1 MKKLLLLVVLLVL
14 SIPLRADNQQLM
26 DSLDAAIANR
36 AQYIQ
41 AKVDG
46 ISSLKRRLSE
56 GNTGERALAIIDHLY
71 DEYHV
76 FQFDSAML
84 YADRGLALALRERN
98 SYYTTL
104 FTIHR
109 SEILAIGGLYPEALE
124 CMNTLGEQPADSLLR
139 FKQLMAFNA
148 IYSYWSDYCHDVHYG
163 PLYRAKAD
171 SCLNEAIAYV
181 KPEDPLY
188 DYYQGEKNV
197 YLNHDNKQAR
207 IHYLNALKRIDPHS
221 RAYSMASFALAG
233 NYRVAGEQDKYIE
246 YVIKAAMS
254 DLNNCT
260 MENLALQDLAVCLF
274 DENEEQINR
283 AEIYINTSMED
294 AKFYNNR
301 LRILEISRTLPQIMN
316 TYQATIVAKNRMLR
330 NSVIFISLLV
340 LALLLTAFYI
350 FKQNRKLAS
359 RRRELA
365 SSHQKLIYM
374 NNQLA
379 DSNKTQAALNLQ
391 LKELNQQLI
400 DTNKRREGLASIFID
415 LCAQY
420 IDKLGMYQTL
430 VKRKIKANQAQDL
443 LHTITSTRISEQ
455 DASTFLH
462 RFDKAF
468 LDLYPTFVEEFNA
481 LLTDDGQIVLKN
493 PPALTT
499 ELRTFALIRLGVK
512 NTADIAGLLFL
523 SPQTIYNCRSVIK
536 NKARRRE
543 TFDEDVQRLCAVN

>member
-1 MKKLLLLVVLLVL
+1 M
-14 SIPLRADNQQLM
+14 RANNQQLM
-26 DSLDAAIANR
+26 DSLDAAIAQR

-41 AKVDG
+41 AKSDRIG
-46 ISSLKRRLSE
+46 SLKRRLIE
-56 GNTGERALAIIDHLY
+56 GVSGERALSIIDDLY

-76 FQFDSAML
+76 FQFDSAMS
-84 YADRGLALALRERN
+84 YADRGLALALGLGN

-104 FTIHR
+104 FTVHR
-109 SEILAIGGLYPEALE
+109 SEILAIGGLYSEALE
-124 CMNTLGEQPADSLLR
+124 CMNMLREQPADSLLR
-139 FKQLMAFNA
+139 LKQLLAYNA
-148 IYSYWSDYCHDVHYG
+148 IYSYWSDYCHDVHYA
-163 PLYRAKAD
+163 PFYRAKAD
-171 SCLNEAIAYV
+171 SCLYQAIAYV
-181 KPEDPLY
+181 KPDDPLY

-197 YLNHDNKQAR
+197 YLDHDDKQAR
-207 IHYLNALKRIDPHS
+207 IHYLNALKRIDQHS

-246 YVIKAAMS
+246 YVIKAALS
-254 DLNNCT
+254 DLKNCT

-274 DENEEQINR
+274 DENEEQIRR
-283 AEIYINTSMED
+283 AELYINTSMED

-316 TYQATIVAKNRMLR
+316 TYQATIVAKNKKLR
-330 NSVIFISLLV
+330 NSVMFISLLV
-340 LALLLTAFYI
+340 LALLLTAYYI
-350 FKQNRKLAS
+350 YRQNRKLAS

-365 SSHQKLIYM
+365 SSHQKLIGM
-374 NNQLA
+374 NKQLA
-379 DSNKTQAALNLQ
+379 DSNKTHAALNQQ
-391 LKELNQQLI
+391 LKELNLQLI
-400 DTNKRREGLASIFID
+400 NTNKRREGLASIFID

-430 VKRKIKANQAQDL
+430 VKRKIKANQAQEL
-443 LHTITSTRISEQ
+443 LQTISSTRISEQ

-481 LLTDDGQIVLKN
+481 LLTDDGQIVLKSPN
-493 PPALTT
+493 TLTT

-523 SPQTIYNCRSVIK
+523 SPQTIYNCRSVMK
-536 NKARRRE
+536 NRARRRE
-543 TFDEDVQRLCAVN
+543 MFDDDVQRLCAVN

>member
-1 MKKLLLLVVLLVL
+1 MKKSLLLVLLLAL
-14 SIPLRADNQQLM
+14 SIPLKADNQQLM
-26 DSLDAAIANR
+26 DSLDAAIAQR

-46 ISSLKRRLSE
+46 ISALKRRLSE

-76 FQFDSAML
+76 FQFDSAMS

-181 KPEDPLY
+181 KPDDPLY

-254 DLNNCT
+254 DLKNCT

-316 TYQATIVAKNRMLR
+316 TYQATIMAKNRMLR
-330 NSVIFISLLV
+330 NSVTFISLLV

-379 DSNKTQAALNLQ
+379 DSNKTHAALNLQ

-481 LLTDDGQIVLKN
+481 LLTDDGQIVLKT
-493 PPALTT
+493 PSALTT

-523 SPQTIYNCRSVIK
+523 SAQTIYNCRSVIK

-543 TFDEDVQRLCAVN
+543 TFDEDVQRLCTVS

>member
-1 MKKLLLLVVLLVL
+1 MKNTFLLTLLLTL
-14 SIPLRADNQQLM
+14 SIPMRANNQQLM
-26 DSLDAAIANR
+26 DSLDAAIAQR

-41 AKVDG
+41 AKSDRIG
-46 ISSLKRRLSE
+46 SLKRRLIE
-56 GNTGERALAIIDHLY
+56 GVSGERALSIIDDLY

-76 FQFDSAML
+76 FQFDSAMS
-84 YADRGLALALRERN
+84 YADRGLALALGLGN

-104 FTIHR
+104 FTVHR
-109 SEILAIGGLYPEALE
+109 SEILAIGGLYSEALE
-124 CMNTLGEQPADSLLR
+124 CMNMLREQPADSLLR
-139 FKQLMAFNA
+139 LKQLLAYNA
-148 IYSYWSDYCHDVHYG
+148 IYSYWSDYCHDVHYA
-163 PLYRAKAD
+163 PFYRAKAD
-171 SCLNEAIAYV
+171 SCLYQAIAYV
-181 KPEDPLY
+181 KPDDPLY

-197 YLNHDNKQAR
+197 YLDHDDKQAR
-207 IHYLNALKRIDPHS
+207 IHYLNALKRIDQHS

-246 YVIKAAMS
+246 YVIKAALS
-254 DLNNCT
+254 DLKNCT

-274 DENEEQINR
+274 DENEEQIRR
-283 AEIYINTSMED
+283 AELYINTSMED

-316 TYQATIVAKNRMLR
+316 TYQATIVAKNKKLR
-330 NSVIFISLLV
+330 NSVMFISLLV
-340 LALLLTAFYI
+340 LALLLTAYYI
-350 FKQNRKLAS
+350 YQQNRKLAS

-365 SSHQKLIYM
+365 SSHQKLIGM
-374 NNQLA
+374 NKQLA
-379 DSNKTQAALNLQ
+379 DSNKTHAALNQQ
-391 LKELNQQLI
+391 LKELNLQLI
-400 DTNKRREGLASIFID
+400 NTNKRREGLASIFID

-430 VKRKIKANQAQDL
+430 VKRKIKANQAQEL
-443 LHTITSTRISEQ
+443 LQTISSTRISEQ

-481 LLTDDGQIVLKN
+481 LLTDDGQIVLKSPN
-493 PPALTT
+493 TLTT

-523 SPQTIYNCRSVIK
+523 SPQTIYNCRSVMK
-536 NKARRRE
+536 NRARRRE
-543 TFDEDVQRLCAVN
+543 MFDDDVQRLCAVN

>member
-1 MKKLLLLVVLLVL
+1 MKKTFLLTLLLTL
-14 SIPLRADNQQLM
+14 SIPMRANNQQLM
-26 DSLDAAIANR
+26 DSLDAAIAQR

-41 AKVDG
+41 AKSDRIG
-46 ISSLKRRLSE
+46 SLKRRLIE
-56 GNTGERALAIIDHLY
+56 GVSGERALSIIDDLY

-76 FQFDSAML
+76 FQFDSAMS
-84 YADRGLALALRERN
+84 YADRGLALALGLGN

-104 FTIHR
+104 FTVHR
-109 SEILAIGGLYPEALE
+109 SEILAIGGLYSEALE
-124 CMNTLGEQPADSLLR
+124 CMNMLREQPADSLLR
-139 FKQLMAFNA
+139 LKQLLAYNA
-148 IYSYWSDYCHDVHYG
+148 IYSYWSDYCHDVHYA
-163 PLYRAKAD
+163 PFYRAKAD
-171 SCLNEAIAYV
+171 SCLYQAIAYV
-181 KPEDPLY
+181 KPDDPLY

-197 YLNHDNKQAR
+197 YLDHDDKQAR
-207 IHYLNALKRIDPHS
+207 IHYLNALKRIDQHS

-246 YVIKAAMS
+246 YVIKAALS
-254 DLNNCT
+254 DLKNCT

-274 DENEEQINR
+274 DENEEQIRR
-283 AEIYINTSMED
+283 AELYINTSMED

-316 TYQATIVAKNRMLR
+316 TYQATIVAKNKKLR
-330 NSVIFISLLV
+330 NSVMFISLLV
-340 LALLLTAFYI
+340 LALLLTAYYI
-350 FKQNRKLAS
+350 YRQNRKLAS

-365 SSHQKLIYM
+365 SSHQKLIGM
-374 NNQLA
+374 NKQLA
-379 DSNKTQAALNLQ
+379 DSNKTHAALNQQ
-391 LKELNQQLI
+391 LKELNLQLI
-400 DTNKRREGLASIFID
+400 NTNKRREGLASIFID

-430 VKRKIKANQAQDL
+430 VKRKIKANQAQEL
-443 LHTITSTRISEQ
+443 LQTISSTRISEQ

-481 LLTDDGQIVLKN
+481 LLTDDGQIVLKSPN
-493 PPALTT
+493 TLTT

-523 SPQTIYNCRSVIK
+523 SPQTIYNCRSVMK
-536 NKARRRE
+536 NRARRRE
-543 TFDEDVQRLCAVN
+543 MFDDDVQRLCAVN

>member
-1 MKKLLLLVVLLVL
+1 MQKSFLLLLFLVL
-14 SIPLRADNQQLM
+14 SLPMRADNLQLM
-26 DSLDAAIANR
+26 DSLDAAIAQR
-36 AQYIQ
+36 SQYIQ
-41 AKVDG
+41 VKSERIA
-46 ISSLKRRLSE
+46 SLKRKLNE
-56 GNTGERALAIIDHLY
+56 GVIGERTLSIIDDLY
-71 DEYHV
+71 EEYHV

-84 YADRGLALALRERN
+84 YADRGLAMALQQRN
-98 SYYTTL
+98 SYFTTL

-109 SEILAIGGLYPEALE
+109 SEILAIGGLYSEALE
-124 CMNTLGEQPADSLLR
+124 CMKTLDDQPTDSLLR
-139 FKQLMAFNA
+139 FKQLIAYNA
-148 IYSYWSDYCHDVHYG
+148 IYSYWSDYCHDVYYA
-163 PLYRAKAD
+163 PLYRSKAD
-171 SCLNEAIAYV
+171 SCLRQAIGYV
-181 KPEDPLY
+181 GPDNPLY

-197 YLNHDNKQAR
+197 YLDHDGKQAR
-207 IHYLNALKRIDPHS
+207 IHYLQAVKRIDQHS

-246 YVIKAAMS
+246 YVIKAAMC
-254 DLNNCT
+254 DLKNCT

-274 DENEEQINR
+274 DESEEQITR
-283 AEIYINTSMED
+283 AELYINTSMED

-316 TYQATIVAKNRMLR
+316 TYQATIVAKNQKLR
-330 NSVIFISLLV
+330 NSVVFISLLV
-340 LALLLTAFYI
+340 LALLLTAYYI
-350 FKQNRKLAS
+350 YKQNRKLAS

-365 SSHQKLIYM
+365 SSHQKLINM
-374 NNQLA
+374 NKQLA
-379 DSNKTQAALNLQ
+379 DSNKTHAALNQQ

-400 DTNKRREGLASIFID
+400 HTNKRREGLASIFID
-415 LCAQY
+415 LCAKY

-443 LHTITSTRISEQ
+443 LHTISSTRISEQ

-481 LLTDDGQIVLKN
+481 LLSDEGQIAVKS
-493 PPALTT
+493 PGTLTT

-523 SPQTIYNCRSVIK
+523 SPQTIYNCRSVMK
-536 NKARRRE
+536 GKARRRE
-543 TFDEDVQRLCAVN
+543 TFDDDVQRLCTVN